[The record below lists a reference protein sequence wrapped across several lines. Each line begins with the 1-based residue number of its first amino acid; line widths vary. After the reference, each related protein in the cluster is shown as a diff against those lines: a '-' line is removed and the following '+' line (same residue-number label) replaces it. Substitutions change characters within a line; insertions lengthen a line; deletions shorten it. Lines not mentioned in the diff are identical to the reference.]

1 MNDLSIIA
9 FYPGGGGNR
18 YLMYLQ
24 NKDFNK
30 YHVSYDHKRTGQQ
43 VEYRYLLTPLSTL
56 ISSNFIL
63 THCLAPQQIIK
74 FFGPCNITI
83 LETDFKKS
91 LRREWC
97 LQGLQLYKKKVQN
110 DPDYELVNS
119 AWSTIV
125 WHHAYYNQYPIDTN
139 GCKVIDVANGSDK
152 FSKVM
157 QQELE
162 NYHSKLFEFCWD
174 IYNSQGPSAPIITLY
189 DQHKDEL
196 V

>member
-18 YLMYLQ
+18 YLRYLQ
-24 NKDFNK
+24 NKDFNN
-30 YHVSYDHKRTGQQ
+30 YNISYDIESESQHD
-43 VEYRYLLTPLSTL
+43 EYRYLLTPFSTS
-56 ISSNFIL
+56 IGSNVIL
-63 THCLAPQQIIK
+63 THCLVPQQIIK

-83 LETDFKKS
+83 LQTDFKKS

-97 LQGLQLYKKKVQN
+97 LQGLQFYKEKVQN
-110 DPDYELVNS
+110 DLDYELINS

-125 WHHAYYNQYPIDTN
+125 WHHAYYNQYPMITD
-139 GCKVIDVANGSDK
+139 GCKVVDVTTGSDK
-152 FSKVM
+152 FAKVM

-162 NYHSKLFEFCWD
+162 NYHSKLFEFCWN
-174 IYNSQGPSAPIITLY
+174 IYSSRGPSAPIITLY